1 MAIYQENMSSG
12 DELFLNFCEPE
23 IEEKQKFI
31 TRSI

>member
-12 DELFLNFCEPE
+12 DELFWKFREPE
-23 IEEKQKFI
+23 IEENQKFI

>member
-12 DELFLNFCEPE
+12 AELFLNFCEPE
-23 IEEKQKFI
+23 IEENQKFI

>member
-12 DELFLNFCEPE
+12 DELFLKSSEPE
-23 IEEKQKFI
+23 IEENQKFI